1 MFINAVKR
9 NIINGTRISQENS
22 DMNIYDFSMLKADGA
37 YRPLSDY
44 RGKTVLIV
52 NTASK
57 CGFTKQFAG
66 LEALYKKFKDKGFV
80 ILAFPCNQFLK
91 QDPGT
96 NEEIQNFCK
105 VNFGVTFPVFAK
117 IDVRGKTQNPLY
129 NYLTKE
135 SGPDFKGAIKWNFT
149 KFLIDATLRPSRP
162 KKSSTIL
169 PGWSDRRFFFE
180 NIAKN
185 VDKKKRTG
193 VLSALCLII
202 GDNDHVFTNSF

>member
-1 MFINAVKR
+1 MFINTVKR

-37 YRPLSDY
+37 YQPLSDY

-135 SGPDFKGAIKWNFT
+135 SGLDFKGAIKWNFT
-149 KFLIDATLRPSRP
+149 KFLID
-162 KKSSTIL
+162 KDGEI
-169 PGWSDRRFFFE
+169 
-180 NIAKN
+180 
-185 VDKKKRTG
+185 VKRYAPPVTPEQITDDIQK
-193 VLSALCLII
+193 LI
-202 GDNDHVFTNSF
+202 G

>member
-1 MFINAVKR
+1 MFINTVKR
-9 NIINGTRISQENS
+9 NIINGTKISQENS

-37 YRPLSDY
+37 YQPLSDY

-149 KFLIDATLRPSRP
+149 KFLINKDGE
-162 KKSSTIL
+162 I
-169 PGWSDRRFFFE
+169 
-180 NIAKN
+180 
-185 VDKKKRTG
+185 VKRYAPPVTPEQITDDIQK
-193 VLSALCLII
+193 LI
-202 GDNDHVFTNSF
+202 G